1 MAVKVSENIAYPIC
15 LEQFKALTSLPCLHT
30 FCLKCLNSH
39 IIEKVT
45 KAGDVGT
52 FSCPVC
58 RQEIRSPE
66 PGVQSSEWAKSFPL
80 NNFIATLLPDP
91 QSKVQLNCNSCAY
104 EFTTNQTIGFCI
116 VCIEHLCDECIKFH
130 CKTKCQSLVSALQ
143 NSKRLLDTVCEH
155 GSQTQ
160 VINILLKTE
169 EQMEHY
175 TKTMDQYKTEN
186 TETEVKLELD
196 SHIKTVGEMKWKDC
210 ITLRHTLTEH
220 LHSTRHIDKNELVL
234 VLRISEFSHSGSFS
248 SLYLS
253 GDRILLAYWE
263 REKCCMYSPN
273 FDKIS
278 ERISSSSP
286 SPLCKPG
293 ERSEFAVTLPCERKI
308 KFFTSDTYMKP
319 TRFIQTR
326 IACCGVAIAN
336 NGDPFVT
343 YLSNQYLYAAHLSDM
358 GVEKNSIKLDSVDRM
373 NYRAIIAIDPANT
386 RVYISCY
393 NTKTLYI

>member
-1 MAVKVSENIAYPIC
+1 MVSKLNSLVTQLQEVTKEKETDLEHLKFQVDRLTDEIQDLRQKMNSLFDEIETQVRAEGNRIYKEVSMTL
-15 LEQFKALTSLPCLHT
+15 LEQK
-30 FCLKCLNSH
+30 
-39 IIEKVT
+39 
-45 KAGDVGT
+45 
-52 FSCPVC
+52 
-58 RQEIRSPE
+58 Q
-66 PGVQSSEWAKSFPL
+66 Q
-80 NNFIATLLPDP
+80 
-91 QSKVQLNCNSCAY
+91 
-104 EFTTNQTIGFCI
+104 
-116 VCIEHLCDECIKFH
+116 
-130 CKTKCQSLVSALQ
+130 CQSLVAAIQ

-160 VINILLKTE
+160 VISILLKME

-234 VLRISEFSHSGSFS
+234 VLRISEFSRHSDCFS

-253 GDRILLAYWE
+253 GDRFLLAEWKSK
-263 REKCCMYSPN
+263 KCCMYSPN

-278 ERISSSSP
+278 ELMLSSSS
-286 SPLCKPG
+286 SSLCKAG
-293 ERSEFAVTLPCERKI
+293 DSEFAVTLPMERKI

-326 IACCGVAIAN
+326 IVCCGVAIAN
-336 NGDPFVT
+336 NGDLFVT
-343 YLSNQYLYAAHLSDM
+343 YCSKRFLYVAHLSDL
-358 GVEKNSIKLDSVDRM
+358 GVEKNCIKLDTSDNRKNV
-373 NYRAIIAIDPANT
+373 NYGVIIAIVPA
-386 RVYISCY
+386 
-393 NTKTLYI
+393 